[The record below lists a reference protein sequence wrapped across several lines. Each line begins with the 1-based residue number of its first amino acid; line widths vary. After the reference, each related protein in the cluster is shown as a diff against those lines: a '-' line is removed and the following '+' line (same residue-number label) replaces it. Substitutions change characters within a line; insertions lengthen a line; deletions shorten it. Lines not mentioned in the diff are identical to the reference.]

1 MRRLKRRMP
10 EVVTLP
16 FIVINQGTDDEWETG
31 PAYVNIET
39 SPPEP
44 DVNWAGGL
52 EILSVFE
59 KAHPLTDLLPQLSA
73 TEQDRIFDEVSSIL
87 NAEGEDYGDY

>member
-1 MRRLKRRMP
+1 MRRFKRKAP

-31 PAYVNIET
+31 PAWVNIET

-59 KAHPLTDLLPQLSA
+59 IKHPLTDLLPQLSA
-73 TEQDRIFDEVSSIL
+73 TEQDRIFDEVSAIL
-87 NAEGEDYGDY
+87 NESEEDYGDY